1 MLQAIFYARFHPL
14 RGPSIIHQYPPT
26 SILPPPSSTDKP
38 LINWSNLSSYIIPP
52 YALCNQPLSIL
63 AEDVRVLGFPV
74 SLEDPEYDRNRFTFN
89 ICFVVSAAEN
99 PAIWEGLVR
108 KTARFFEVIEREDCV
123 LQIEEDLR
131 GLKLAGEE
139 GYPEKGV
146 GTVAYLLERVWEDLN
161 AFGECCV
168 QLIGYGTGTLN
179 LRVEEP
185 EEEEGQKVRVRSWD
199 VPVLIRG
206 LPSREEWTRDLT
218 LERVGEWVDG
228 VRHVGRI
235 AEVADVEVKL
245 VKRCVREL
253 VMLKRAIVLDIFH
266 FGAIY
271 TCTKDVVEFV
281 RDEELQEECR
291 AYVAVPLSPSTDN
304 DDDNDKGSELPS
316 RETLI
321 NLYTSLQPGLQLRD
335 FCLEHATSL
344 TKIDTRRL
352 ITFGLIKGFLRRIHK
367 FALASDSHASPLPSG
382 GKKRSSGSNRPP
394 SSNEDESAAA
404 AREMDRAWRKAAL
417 SSGWATPPQ
426 NVGRLTPRS
435 GGGGG
440 SGSFVG
446 SSRRNENEIMR
457 ERVMY
462 YLDGA
467 WPLDR
472 ACVEMGLG
480 EKGFLEKVRS
490 GRCGEVVLF
499 NK

>member
-1 MLQAIFYARFHPL
+1 MLLAIFYARFHPL

-26 SILPPPSSTDKP
+26 SILPPPSSTATP
-38 LINWSNLSSYIIPP
+38 LINWSNLSAYIIPP
-52 YALCNQPLSIL
+52 YTLCNQPLSIL
-63 AEDVRVLGFPV
+63 SDDVRVLGFPI

-89 ICFVVSAAEN
+89 ICFVVDAEEK
-99 PAIWEGLVR
+99 AEVWEGLVR
-108 KTARFFEVIEREDCV
+108 KTARFAESIEREDCV

-168 QLIGYGTGTLN
+168 QLPGYGTGTLN
-179 LRVEEP
+179 LRVEDLE
-185 EEEEGQKVRVRSWD
+185 EEEEGREGEGRLRVRSWD

-206 LPSREEWTRDLT
+206 LPDKEEWTRDLT

-253 VMLKRAIVLDIFH
+253 ILLRRAMVLDIFH

-271 TCTKDVVEFV
+271 TCTKDVVNFV

-291 AYVAVPLSPSTDN
+291 AYVAIPSDK
-304 DDDNDKGSELPS
+304 DDIETELAS
-316 RETLI
+316 KEILI
-321 NLYTSLQPGLQLRD
+321 DLYTSLQPGLQLRD
-335 FCLEHATSL
+335 FCLEHSASL
-344 TKIDTRRL
+344 EKIDIRRL
-352 ITFGLIKGFLRRIHK
+352 ITFGIIKGFLRRIHK
-367 FALASDSHASPLPSG
+367 FALAVDNSTAVPLSG
-382 GKKRSSGSNRPP
+382 GKKRSSGSNRH
-394 SSNEDESAAA
+394 SGDEA
-404 AREMDRAWRKAAL
+404 AREMDRAYRRAAL
-417 SSGWATPPQ
+417 SSGWAAPPQ
-426 NVGRLTPRS
+426 NPTPRS
-435 GGGGG
+435 G
-440 SGSFVG
+440 SGSL
-446 SSRRNENEIMR
+446 RNEGQVMR

-462 YLDGA
+462 YLDGGQ
-467 WPLDR
+467 PLDR
-472 ACVEMGLG
+472 ACVEMGVG
-480 EKGFLEKVRS
+480 EKGFLEKVRG